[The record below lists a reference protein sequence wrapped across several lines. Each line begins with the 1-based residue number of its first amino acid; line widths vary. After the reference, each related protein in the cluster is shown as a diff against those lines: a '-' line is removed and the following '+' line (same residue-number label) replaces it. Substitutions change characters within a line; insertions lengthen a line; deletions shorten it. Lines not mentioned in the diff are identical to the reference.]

1 MKPLAVAGVGW
12 ITDKNGR
19 DPMET
24 KAQPSIVV
32 CVDGDEEREAKENVA
47 DCLVPRFLLNLG
59 KRRSFSGTQG
69 KRSSQTLQA
78 LVFSSDVINLKLYH
92 CQFLN
97 KNTHTHTKH
106 TTYISNTKNVFETQ
120 YQTHFFLYGY
130 YKYVFSQHFLN
141 HIPHHFKQCYS
152 NAFTKRALK
161 CKLYSNT
168 IHVYLNNTF
177 LVFFF

>member
-1 MKPLAVAGVGW
+1 
-12 ITDKNGR
+12 
-19 DPMET
+19 MET
-24 KAQPSIVV
+24 KAQLSIVV

-78 LVFSSDVINLKLYH
+78 LVFSSDVINLKLYC
-92 CQFLN
+92 CQLF
-97 KNTHTHTKH
+97 KQKHTHT
-106 TTYISNTKNVFETQ
+106 
-120 YQTHFFLYGY
+120 YQTHNLYFKYQKMYLKHSTKHIFSFMNTINTCFL
-130 YKYVFSQHFLN
+130 QHFLN

-152 NAFTKRALK
+152 NASTKRALK

-168 IHVYLNNTF
+168 IHVYGLSK
-177 LVFFF
+177 